1 MTSVLYQTI
10 IYTVYQILS
19 IKNHIKN
26 LAPFFITKL
35 RQQLIII
42 GCLWIKKDK
51 VLLNIINNS
60 ITFFLQYFIH
70 LKAFSN
76 IFTTDSLQSITCTRL
91 LVDRVLAEVYD
102 LHVSFRSR
110 KSIFALIKV
119 MKDIYRITS
128 TLISIIKK
136 IFWKKHACPN
146 VLLT

>member
-42 GCLWIKKDK
+42 GYLWIKKYK

-60 ITFFLQYFIH
+60 ITFFLEYFIH

-76 IFTTDSLQSITCTRL
+76 TLTTDSLQSITCTRL

-102 LHVSFRSR
+102 LHISFRSR

-119 MKDIYRITS
+119 RKDIYRITS

-136 IFWKKHACPN
+136 IFWKKRACPN